1 MTTRPGPHPSAEAL
15 QGLLERSLAEGE
27 RTRVQGHVDECARC
41 RSELE
46 GWSVLFEQL
55 GSLGEVAPSRDFSER
70 VMAALPEGT
79 HTGSVPALS
88 RVVGWLRGLVPGGS
102 RQGTSLLEHVPDGRI
117 QDFLDGAL
125 PRAEAERVEGHLHGC
140 RLCRE
145 EADAWRS
152 VLVRLDDVPRLAP
165 SDAFTERVMA
175 HVRIHTAAAVA
186 RPTLRERF
194 AAFFELNPKM
204 RQRLAALGGVS
215 IAVSS
220 VLALIAYTAFSQPL
234 VTLGNVAIFLRLKV
248 EGALAATRGWFGETV
263 DGGVAATVVDAASR
277 IAASPLTTALGVSTF
292 LVLTLLAVWILYQN
306 LFPSRQRDGS
316 YAL

>member
-1 MTTRPGPHPSAEAL
+1 MTTRPDTHPSAEAL
-15 QGLLERSLAEGE
+15 QGFLERSLAEGE
-27 RTRVQGHVDECARC
+27 RGRVQGHLEGCARC

-55 GSLGEVAPSRDFSER
+55 GSLGEVAPSRDFSAR

-79 HTGSVPALS
+79 HTGSVPVLS
-88 RVVGWLRGLVPGGS
+88 RLVGWARGLISGRARRGG
-102 RQGTSLLEHVPDGRI
+102 SLLEHVPDGRI

-125 PRAEAERVEGHLHGC
+125 PRAEAERVEGHLHRC

-152 VLVRLDDVPRLAP
+152 VLLRLDDVPRLAP
-165 SDAFTERVMA
+165 SAPFTERVMA
-175 HVRIHTAAAVA
+175 HVRIHTAVAVA
-186 RPTLRERF
+186 RPTLRERL

-204 RQRLAALGGVS
+204 RQQLAALGGAS

-220 VLALIAYTAFSQPL
+220 VVALVAYTVFSQPL
-234 VTLGNVAIFLRLKV
+234 VTLGNVAIFFRLKT
-248 EGALAATRGWFGETV
+248 EGLFAAAQGWFGEMIE
-263 DGGVAATVVDAASR
+263 GGVAATLFDATTR
-277 IAASPLTTALGVSTF
+277 VAASPATTALGVTAF
-292 LVLTLLAVWILYQN
+292 LVLTLLAVWVLYQN
-306 LFPSRQRDGS
+306 LFAPRERDGS